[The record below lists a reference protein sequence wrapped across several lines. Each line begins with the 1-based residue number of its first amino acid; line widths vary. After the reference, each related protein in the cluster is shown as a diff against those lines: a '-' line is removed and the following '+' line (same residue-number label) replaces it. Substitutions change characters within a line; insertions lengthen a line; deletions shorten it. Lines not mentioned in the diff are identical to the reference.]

1 MPSSLLQVVN
11 SSWTACKQICNNLCV
26 PTCIAKIVTLFLHYL
41 VLSHA
46 VVYFRFEDD
55 RNDVIHDDSSNTNVG
70 KLIAPASTP
79 SFSETCGKGLELNG
93 GALLISGDTFK
104 EKPNIAITI
113 SSWINIAHEYGNT
126 SLFNTVGGASSKYKS
141 EQYDV
146 KIENGKF
153 LCLHRNE
160 AGRLVFR
167 LASHQSL
174 KPRVWNHV
182 ACTYDSQLKRSAVFV
197 NGKQDATG
205 KGTI

>member
-1 MPSSLLQVVN
+1 MPSINLL
-11 SSWTACKQICNNLCV
+11 
-26 PTCIAKIVTLFLHYL
+26 LHYL

-46 VVYFRFEDD
+46 VLYFRFEDD
-55 RNDVIHDDSSNTNVG
+55 RNDLIHDDSSNSNVG

-104 EKPNIAITI
+104 DKPNIGITI
-113 SSWINIAHEYGNT
+113 SSWVNINDEHGNT
-126 SLFNTVGGASSKYKS
+126 TLFNTVGGASSKYKS

-153 LCLHRNE
+153 VCLHRNE
-160 AGRLVFR
+160 EGKLVFR
-167 LASHQSL
+167 VVSHQSL
-174 KPRVWNHV
+174 KSRIWNHV

-197 NGKQDATG
+197 NGKKDGSG
-205 KGTI
+205 KGKCCV